1 MLSEVKVLRNAK
13 SSHGEVDAATLRIA
27 FYDIIMTTVV
37 LSWIYQVRL
46 IWFNDVKL
54 TIMY

>member
-1 MLSEVKVLRNAK
+1 MLRVVMGRLAV
-13 SSHGEVDAATLRIA
+13 GAASLRIA